1 MKTIRKL
8 AAPVLPFA
16 GEFSPEQLPQAW
28 QNLEEWEIACYP
40 WSAPDGYRP
49 KACARVGVHEGD
61 LHVLMYALEPAI
73 QARET
78 RVGGAVCVDS
88 CLEFFVQPLESDER
102 YLNFEANPL
111 GTMHLGIGAGRAGRA
126 VYGEGRN
133 LTLAAAV
140 VNALR
145 AAGQT
150 VACAESLTGGML
162 ASKLVDVPGASSV
175 LGEAYVTYSNEA
187 KMRLLGV
194 SKDTLRQFG
203 AVSAQCAREMAEG
216 ARLAAGADFALSTTG
231 IAGPDGGTPEKPVG
245 LVYVGVA
252 STSGC
257 EVQELHLRGERDWIR
272 ELTCVNALNALR
284 LALG

>member
-1 MKTIRKL
+1 M
-8 AAPVLPFA
+8 
-16 GEFSPEQLPQAW
+16 
-28 QNLEEWEIACYP
+28 
-40 WSAPDGYRP
+40 
-49 KACARVGVHEGD
+49 
-61 LHVLMYALEPAI
+61 
-73 QARET
+73 
-78 RVGGAVCVDS
+78 
-88 CLEFFVQPLESDER
+88 
-102 YLNFEANPL
+102 
-111 GTMHLGIGAGRAGRA
+111 
-126 VYGEGRN
+126 
-133 LTLAAAV
+133 TLAAAV

-145 AAGQT
+145 AAGKT

-272 ELTCVNALNALR
+272 GLTCVNALNALR

>member
-1 MKTIRKL
+1 MCIRDRD
-8 AAPVLPFA
+8 
-16 GEFSPEQLPQAW
+16 
-28 QNLEEWEIACYP
+28 
-40 WSAPDGYRP
+40 SAPLLD
-49 KACARVGVHEGD
+49 
-61 LHVLMYALEPAI
+61 
-73 QARET
+73 
-78 RVGGAVCVDS
+78 
-88 CLEFFVQPLESDER
+88 PLEKEIR
-102 YLNFEANPL
+102 R
-111 GTMHLGIGAGRAGRA
+111 RAGRA

-216 ARLAAGADFALSTTG
+216 ARLAAGADFALSTTC
-231 IAGPDGGTPEKPVG
+231 
-245 LVYVGVA
+245 LLY
-252 STSGC
+252 TS
-257 EVQELHLRGERDWIR
+257 R
-272 ELTCVNALNALR
+272 CV
-284 LALG
+284 

>member
-16 GEFSPEQLPQAW
+16 GEFSPEQLPQTW

-126 VYGEGRN
+126 VFSPLQEGVCPVASEHRGAWWAVYYKIPGSFLEAQFGRPLGERVRANCYTCDESIHPHFG
-133 LTLAAAV
+133 TLFP
-140 VNALR
+140 VNAPKPDFHR
-145 AAGQT
+145 PECFQT
-150 VACAESLTGGML
+150 I
-162 ASKLVDVPGASSV
+162 
-175 LGEAYVTYSNEA
+175 
-187 KMRLLGV
+187 
-194 SKDTLRQFG
+194 
-203 AVSAQCAREMAEG
+203 AVE
-216 ARLAAGADFALSTTG
+216 
-231 IAGPDGGTPEKPVG
+231 I
-245 LVYVGVA
+245 
-252 STSGC
+252 
-257 EVQELHLRGERDWIR
+257 
-272 ELTCVNALNALR
+272 
-284 LALG
+284 